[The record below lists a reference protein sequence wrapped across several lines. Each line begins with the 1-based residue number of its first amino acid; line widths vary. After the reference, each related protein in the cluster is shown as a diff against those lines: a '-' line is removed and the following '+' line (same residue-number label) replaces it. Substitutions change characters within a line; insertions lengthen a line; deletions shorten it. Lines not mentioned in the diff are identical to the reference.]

1 MPPLARA
8 ALTSLALPAALNA
21 RPRSEECTHTSV
33 VVDFIEVSDA
43 CEIGHLGGPGFAS
56 PLHGRL
62 EAGPNVQPIAVARPA
77 PHGTNDRGR
86 CALGEER
93 CGSSDAQRVGPELI
107 GVLSNRRHQLLDDL
121 QHEGRLQWLVGR
133 GVTEHRHFVC

>member
-1 MPPLARA
+1 MVSGQSVLVRCRRHDETETDIARPYLKKLKQHPEENALMPPLARA

-93 CGSSDAQRVGPELI
+93 R
-107 GVLSNRRHQLLDDL
+107 
-121 QHEGRLQWLVGR
+121 
-133 GVTEHRHFVC
+133 